1 MNFTNRMKA
10 MVDKETY
17 LFILFGL
24 PTWMLIDGTWAILSQ
39 LSDELPEQYKISSYL
54 ILSLTLG
61 NLIPLVGYKLRE
73 CSPDQLV
80 LLLKSILIT
89 GLVTGILM
97 SIFWNYS
104 VRLSSSST
112 PSSLPL
118 YILFFV
124 MGTCSS
130 SSNITHYT
138 YVSIYSP
145 ENTTHLSTGMGM
157 GSSISGCLALLQGL
171 VLSQVGFNVSLY
183 YLVLSL
189 LYVPA
194 FLSLVS
200 LERSK
205 AATSS
210 LDHKSFL
217 DSSGYM
223 KVPIDNA
230 DISNHRI
237 DSKSE
242 MDVSQQV
249 LLVSPARQN
258 WILVLQFLNA
268 SLGYGLIPAMVSFS
282 CSKFSNQSINVL
294 LLATSISAILDPLF
308 KGLTNYVRIKS
319 IEGFMYATVTLFSLG
334 LSLLMC
340 AILPADSSIYQS
352 PSGGA
357 LPIILYISFCGLF
370 GYSNTSIFRY
380 FKDNCSPTV
389 VQQAYRW
396 CGISCQAGALVGSL
410 TAFIVVIT
418 DALS

>member
-1 MNFTNRMKA
+1 

-61 NLIPLVGYKLRE
+61 NLIPLGVGYKLRE
-73 CSPDQLV
+73 CSPEHLV
-80 LLLKSILIT
+80 LLLKSIIIT
-89 GLVTGILM
+89 GLVTGIFM

-138 YVSIYSP
+138 YVSISSP

-171 VLSQVGFNVSLY
+171 VLSRLGFNVSLY
-183 YLVLSL
+183 YLVLSS

-194 FLSLVS
+194 FLSLLS

-205 AATSS
+205 AVTNS

-217 DSSGYM
+217 DSGEYM

-230 DISNHRI
+230 DISSHRI
-237 DSKSE
+237 DSKSV
-242 MDVSQQV
+242 MDLSQQV
-249 LLVSPARQN
+249 LLVGPARQN
-258 WILVLQFLNA
+258 LILVLQFLNA
-268 SLGYGLIPAMVSFS
+268 SLGYGLIPAVVSFS
-282 CSKFSNQSINVL
+282 CSKFSNHSINVL

-319 IEGFMYATVTLFSLG
+319 IEGFMYATVTLFSLS

-340 AILPADSSIYQS
+340 AILPADNSIYRS
-352 PSGGA
+352 SSGGA

-380 FKDNCSPTV
+380 FKDNCSPTQ

-396 CGISCQAGALVGSL
+396 CGISCQLGALVGSL
-410 TAFIVVIT
+410 TAFIVVTT